1 LSHSVAVLEPEETVR
16 GFSRSVVLP
25 NSGRGVRLMMGVGWG
40 VWIGCGLTVQDDGD
54 FLAVACCED
63 VVEEG

>member
-1 LSHSVAVLEPEETVR
+1 MFGMDGWRLFYGLAVE
-16 GFSRSVVLP
+16 
-25 NSGRGVRLMMGVGWG
+25 
-40 VWIGCGLTVQDDGD
+40 DDGD